1 MTDSEELKKK
11 ISGSG
16 ISVTFIADKLG
27 MSRGSLYN
35 KINNNTEFVLS
46 EVKALREILRLSEKD
61 VEHIFFGN

>member
-1 MTDSEELKKK
+1 MTDSEELKNK

-16 ISVTFIADKLG
+16 ISITFIADKLG
-27 MSRGSLYN
+27 MSRGSFYN

-46 EVKALREILRLSEKD
+46 EVKALREILRLSEED